1 VVRSARV
8 PRYFNGHGGIGSF
21 SYQHV
26 TRDTF
31 GFAMKATWCEV
42 NGEGRNIFKMPKTG
56 NGMKNSAKGRLA
68 VLRGADGELELIN
81 QATAQQE
88 SDSLLRPVWRD
99 GSFLIRENFADIRNR
114 VLAARK

>member
-1 VVRSARV
+1 MVFGV
-8 PRYFNGHGGIGSF
+8 GSF

-42 NGEGRNIFKMPKTG
+42 SGEARDIFKLPKTG

-68 VLRGADGELELIN
+68 VLRGDDGELKLVS
-81 QATAQQE
+81 QATPQEE

-99 GSFLIRENFADIRNR
+99 GSFLIRENFADIRKR
-114 VLAARK
+114 VLAQLGAP